1 MTRRIERGD
10 RARYESP
17 ALRGA
22 LSKGNNLTRFAL
34 AALAAALLA
43 GSPAYAQ
50 SSGTG
55 DVRVLSDID
64 VRLYRDVMADEHAGR
79 FRDAQADFD
88 RLNDTSL
95 KGYALAE
102 HYLSRR
108 AKRVPVTQLVAWL
121 RDYSELPVAERVYR
135 LAVKRSTKRVR
146 RHHHT
151 VLVAV
156 VTNIPVPAPPSH
168 RRGGGYE
175 DVELPDPPLMSE
187 PARAA
192 LPSIEQYI
200 RTDQPDMAHAQLT
213 TAVLQNA
220 PAVDIARLA
229 HRIAASYLAE
239 GMDDKAYALADN
251 IADPEKRSVPM
262 LYWDAG
268 LAAYRLGKFDDAATH
283 FEALANKGSVP
294 NWTRSAA
301 AFWAAR
307 SYLQTGNPQKVVTLL
322 ELAAKSQ
329 PTFYGLISER
339 LLGEDTET
347 GFSDPTVNAQDFA
360 ELMRN
365 PAAHR
370 AVALWQIGDREDA
383 AIELNRAFGETDNR
397 LDATFSAI
405 AHRIGVPNLELR
417 ASESCA
423 SRGVMLTGLFPVP
436 GYRPAGGYQ
445 IDPSL
450 VLAFAR
456 IESRFQ
462 PEATSPAG
470 ARGLMQIMPG
480 TAAHLAGSGA
490 PSRLYDA
497 SYNLSLGQRYIVELL
512 SQLNGNLF
520 ELAAAYNAGPSALT
534 RWLGTKGGQLN
545 DPLLFIE
552 SMPVPETRAYVKRM
566 MTYHWM
572 YRRRMGRD
580 AKSLEDTALGNWPV
594 YRAAEQSQPSQPVA
608 PPPAAAT
615 PAPGTTVVSDAQPST

>member
-1 MTRRIERGD
+1 MV
-10 RARYESP
+10 RA
-17 ALRGA
+17 AGGA
-22 LSKGNNLTRFAL
+22 VEGNNLARFAW
-34 AALAAALLA
+34 AAVAAALLA
-43 GSPAYAQ
+43 GSSAFAQ

-55 DVRVLSDID
+55 DVRVLSDSD
-64 VRLYRDVMADEHAGR
+64 VRLYRDIMADERAGH
-79 FRDAQADFD
+79 FRDAQSDFD
-88 RLNDTSL
+88 RLSDTSL

-108 AKRVPVTQLVAWL
+108 AKRVPVAQLVNWL

-156 VTNIPVPAPPSH
+156 VTNIPVPAPPAR

-175 DVELPDPPLMSE
+175 DVEFSDPPLMSQ
-187 PARAA
+187 PARTA
-192 LPSIEQYI
+192 LPAIEQSI
-200 RTDQPDMAHAQLT
+200 RADQPDLAHAQL
-213 TAVLQNA
+213 ASVVAQNA

-239 GMDDKAYALADN
+239 SMDDKAYALANN
-251 IADPEKRSVPM
+251 IADLEKRSVPM

-268 LAAYRLGKFDDAATH
+268 LAAYRLGKFDDAAIQ
-283 FEALANKGSVP
+283 FEALANSGSVP

-347 GFSDPTVNAQDFA
+347 GFSEPTVKAQDFA
-360 ELMRN
+360 ELMRS

-370 AVALWQIGDREDA
+370 AVALWQIGDRADA
-383 AIELNRAFGETDNR
+383 AIELNRAFGESDTR

-405 AHRIGVPNLELR
+405 AHKIDVPNLELR

-423 SRGVMLTGLFPVP
+423 SRGIMLTGLFPVP
-436 GYRPAGGYQ
+436 GYRPAGGYE

-462 PEATSPAG
+462 PEATSPVG

-490 PSRLYDA
+490 AARLYDA
-497 SYNLSLGQRYIVELL
+497 SYNLSLGQRYIEELL
-512 SQLNGNLF
+512 NQLNGNLF

-534 RWLGTKGGQLN
+534 RWLGTKGGQLD

-580 AKSLEDTALGNWPV
+580 AKSLDDTAVGNWPV
-594 YRAAEQSQPSQPVA
+594 YRAAEQSLPSQPVA
-608 PPPAAAT
+608 PPPPAAN
-615 PAPGTTVVSDAQPST
+615 PAPVSTTVVSDAQPSS